1 MRGLATIAVSTL
13 TLAIAGTVAVRA
25 QESRCADCHLANPD
39 APELAHLIDWE
50 RSAHGR
56 AGVGCESC
64 HGGDPST
71 FERLE
76 AHRGVLSSRN
86 PASPAHRSSLPRT
99 CGRCHAG
106 AFVAFQRSR
115 HFALLGEGDDQVPV
129 CTTCHGS
136 VAAQLLSPRAL
147 QTHCDRCH
155 RDGGPAPAQAPVAKR
170 ARDLLLDVEE
180 TRASLRQAAHSIHR
194 VRDAERRAGLERDLE
209 QATVPV
215 EEAIQAGHAFVFDA
229 VEERLGVARGRADR
243 LLEALANPAAP

>member
-1 MRGLATIAVSTL
+1 MRGLDSLRACALASLVAAAV
-13 TLAIAGTVAVRA
+13 AA
-25 QESRCADCHLANPD
+25 QAPESRCADCHLANPD

-56 AGVGCESC
+56 RAVGCESC
-64 HGGDPST
+64 HGGDPGT

-115 HFALLGEGDDQVPV
+115 HFALLEQGDTTVPE
-129 CTTCHGS
+129 CSTCHGS

-147 QTHCDRCH
+147 EAHCERCH
-155 RDGGPAPAQAPVAKR
+155 RDGGSAPAQAPVVSR
-170 ARDLLLDVEE
+170 ARALLTEIAEV
-180 TRASLRQAAHSIHR
+180 RSLLHQSAHSIRR
-194 VRDAERRAGLERDLE
+194 VRDADRRARLEGELA
-209 QATVPV
+209 QARVPL
-215 EEAIQAGHAFVFDA
+215 EEAIEAGHAFVFDA
-229 VEERLGVARGRADR
+229 VEERLGVARRRADA
-243 LLEALANPAAP
+243 LVESLANPTRR